1 MGYRIFYATDA
12 NITETRNYSITTAQL
27 ELIADHHSQPLSVSG
42 VCRSAQRRLKLGC
55 VRCGTKCIATTTVR
69 IMRHIQSVRLS
80 VCVYVSRIGPKAM
93 GRYGTGNN

>member
-42 VCRSAQRRLKLGC
+42 VCRSAQSQHQTPQARLC
-55 VRCGTKCIATTTVR
+55 AVW
-69 IMRHIQSVRLS
+69 H
-80 VCVYVSRIGPKAM
+80 
-93 GRYGTGNN
+93 